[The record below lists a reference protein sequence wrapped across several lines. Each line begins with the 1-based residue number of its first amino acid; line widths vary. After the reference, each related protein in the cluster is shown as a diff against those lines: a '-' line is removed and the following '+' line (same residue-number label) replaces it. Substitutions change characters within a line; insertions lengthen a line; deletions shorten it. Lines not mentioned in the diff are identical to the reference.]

1 MTAPQ
6 DSRPCSLSL
15 PVPVDP
21 QDSPNETADDLGAGF
36 LVCFLAALGSVGKRR
51 KR

>member
-1 MTAPQ
+1 MTE
-6 DSRPCSLSL
+6 DSRPSSLSL

-21 QDSPNETADDLGAGF
+21 QNPPNEDDLGAGF